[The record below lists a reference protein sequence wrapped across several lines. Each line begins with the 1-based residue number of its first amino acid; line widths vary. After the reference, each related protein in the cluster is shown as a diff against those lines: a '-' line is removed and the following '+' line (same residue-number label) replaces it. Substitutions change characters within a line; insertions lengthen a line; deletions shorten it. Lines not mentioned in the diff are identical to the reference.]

1 MTAVVTFTPNPALDL
16 LTHIDRVSPT
26 HKMRCSQVITHPG
39 GGGVNV
45 ARVLHRMGISV
56 TAVYPC
62 GGVIGQAHHRLL
74 HAEGVRSHVIPID
87 TETRESFSV
96 HETKSGEDYRFVLPG
111 PELSQEQWRACLDY
125 VCQHWP
131 RQFLVLSGGLAPDMP
146 DDTYAQLVLAAH
158 GAQVPVV
165 LDTNGPALARALQA
179 GGVALFKPS
188 MSELR
193 SLTGAGLQDSDQCVA
208 AARGL
213 ILAGQA
219 QRVAVSLGH
228 QGALLV
234 TAQGA
239 WRAPALQVPVQTT
252 IGAGDSF
259 VGGMVYGLC
268 QGMSDAQAFHW
279 GMAASAAALLSP
291 GTPLCQWNDCQRLL
305 PEVRVEAC

>member
-26 HKMRCSQVITHPG
+26 HKMRCSAVIKHPG

-45 ARVLHRMGISV
+45 ARVLHRFGIGV
-56 TAVYPC
+56 TAVYPS

-74 HAEGVRSHVIPID
+74 HAEGVRSHVIAMD
-87 TETRESFSV
+87 AETRESFSV
-96 HETKSGEDYRFVLPG
+96 HEAQSGEDFRFVLPG
-111 PELSQEQWRACLDY
+111 PQLSPAQWQACWDY
-125 VCQHWP
+125 LCQHWP
-131 RQFLVLSGGLAPDMP
+131 RQFLVLSGGLAPGMP
-146 DDTYAQLVLAAH
+146 EDAYAQLVRAAH
-158 GAQVPVV
+158 AAQVPVV
-165 LDTNGPALARALQA
+165 LDANGPALALALKA

-193 SLTGAGLQDSDQCVA
+193 SLTGAGLQDASQCVA

-213 ILAGQA
+213 IQAGQA
-219 QRVAVSLGH
+219 QRVAVSLGP

-239 WRAPALQVPVQTT
+239 WRAPALAVPVQTT

-268 QGMSDAQAFHW
+268 QGMSDAEAFRW

-291 GTPLCQWNDCQRLL
+291 GTPLCQWHDCQRLL
-305 PEVRVEAC
+305 PDVTVQDC